1 MAHRYQDRPFPEDD
15 DYGRDDLGAT
25 APPEPDPLAELARLI
40 GQTDPLG
47 DVKRGAPM
55 APVDDPVDH
64 FEPQP
69 AAVDEVPASPPQWIQ
84 RRMAQPDPSPEQF
97 ESPPHPVLRR
107 AAV

>member
-40 GQTDPLG
+40 GQTDPFG

-55 APVDDPVDH
+55 APVDFVLSRLRTLMTTLSLRIIRRSSRRIVSH
-64 FEPQP
+64 CGAWP
-69 AAVDEVPASPPQWIQ
+69 A
-84 RRMAQPDPSPEQF
+84 PSGRD
-97 ESPPHPVLRR
+97 VKL
-107 AAV
+107 